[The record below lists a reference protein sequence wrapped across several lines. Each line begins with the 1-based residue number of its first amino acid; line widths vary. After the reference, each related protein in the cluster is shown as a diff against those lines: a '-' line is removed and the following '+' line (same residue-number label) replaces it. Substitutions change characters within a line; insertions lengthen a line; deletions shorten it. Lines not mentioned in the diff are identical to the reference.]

1 MKVLEL
7 NQVCKSYENV
17 HAVKNLTLSIEKGS
31 VFGLLGPNGAGKTS
45 AIRMI
50 MGIIH
55 PDSGAIL
62 RFGQSS
68 IRDQTDRIG
77 YLPEERGLYPKMK
90 VMDTILFF
98 AELKN
103 QNRQQSQ
110 KKADSWLKRLEL
122 EEWKDKKVES
132 LSRGMQQKLQ
142 FICTVIHDPDL
153 IILDEPFTGLDPVN
167 TSLIKDVILDL
178 QRRGTTIIF
187 STHLMEQVEKLC
199 KEICLIDKG
208 EAVLKGK
215 LSEIK
220 RQSGKNRIKLSY
232 DGEAHFLND
241 SELVKHYDNF
251 GQYVEIDP
259 AQGIRP
265 QQILA
270 KAIEQVEITLF
281 EIADPSL
288 NEIFITR
295 VKKTRSVQ

>member
-7 NQVCKSYENV
+7 NQVCKSYKDV

-31 VFGLLGPNGAGKTS
+31 IFGLLGPNGAGKTS

-55 PDSGAIL
+55 PDSGSIA
-62 RFGQSS
+62 RFDQAST
-68 IRDQTDRIG
+68 RDQTDRIG

-103 QNRQQSQ
+103 QNRQAAQ
-110 KKADSWLKRLEL
+110 KQADSWLKRLEL
-122 EEWKDKKVES
+122 YEWKDKKVES

-142 FICTVIHDPDL
+142 FICTIIHDPDL

-167 TSLIKDVILDL
+167 TTLIKDVILEL
-178 QRRGTTIIF
+178 QQKGTTIIF

-199 KEICLIDKG
+199 REICLIDKG

-215 LSEIK
+215 LSDIK

-232 DGEAHFLND
+232 DGEAQFLND
-241 SELVKHYDNF
+241 PQLVKSYDNY

-288 NEIFITR
+288 NEIFITS
-295 VKKTRSVQ
+295 VKKTRSEQ

>member
-55 PDSGAIL
+55 PDSGSIL

-98 AELKN
+98 AEIKN
-103 QNRQQSQ
+103 QNRQQSE
-110 KKADSWLKRLEL
+110 KSADSWLKRLEL

-142 FICTVIHDPDL
+142 FICTIIHNPEL

-178 QRRGTTIIF
+178 QRGGTTIIF

-232 DGEAHFLND
+232 DGEARFLND
-241 SELVKHYDNF
+241 PKLVKNYDNF

-288 NEIFITR
+288 NEIFITS

>member
-1 MKVLEL
+1 VKVLEL

-55 PDSGAIL
+55 PDSGSIL

-98 AELKN
+98 AEIKN
-103 QNRQQSQ
+103 QNRQQSE
-110 KKADSWLKRLEL
+110 KSADSWLKRLEL

-142 FICTVIHDPDL
+142 FICTIIHNPEL

-178 QRRGTTIIF
+178 QRGGTTIIF

-232 DGEAHFLND
+232 DGEARFLND
-241 SELVKHYDNF
+241 PKLVKNYDNF

-288 NEIFITR
+288 NEIFITS